1 MLIVLFSLLL
11 LFDVIL
17 IFVNCVKVLV
27 EVVILFF
34 KNLFIIDFNNFF
46 GLDVRNGIIGLFI

>member
-27 EVVILFF
+27 EVVIFFF
-34 KNLFIIDFNNFF
+34 KNLFIIDFNSFF
-46 GLDVRNGIIGLFI
+46 RLDVRNGIIGLFV